1 MKTWEEKK
9 IKYLEILENTN
20 KTIEEIMTIDATR
33 KNLVYGINILG

>member
-20 KTIEEIMTIDATR
+20 KTIEVVELFYDI
-33 KNLVYGINILG
+33 

>member
-20 KTIEEIMTIDATR
+20 KTIEEIKVNLAKIKEFQNSQN
-33 KNLVYGINILG
+33 KN